1 MQEYITVSF
10 SGGKDS
16 TALVLRM
23 IELGEHIDEVVCC
36 DTYKEFPAMYRH
48 IEKVRK
54 VIEGSGIKFTMLKN
68 EKTFDYYMFDYEPRR
83 KNPKLIGKKGLSWA
97 GPNQRWCTSKLKIE
111 IVGKYFKELSKT
123 KQVIQC
129 KGIAADE
136 QYRLER
142 KNNQQENHR
151 HPLVEWGWN
160 EKQCLEYCYSKGYD
174 WEGLYELFS
183 RVSCWCCPLQPLEE
197 LRKLR
202 NHFPELWEELKEMD
216 KRTWRTFKAD
226 YSVEQLETRFAF
238 EEERIAQ
245 GLSITNREFHRKLK
259 IRLGMPLSEAEEWEE
274 AQISIFDT

>member
-1 MQEYITVSF
+1 MQDYITVSF

-23 IELGEHIDEVVCC
+23 MELGEHIDEVVCC

-54 VIEGSGIKFTMLKN
+54 VIEGNGIKFTMLRSPKS
-68 EKTFDYYMFDYEPRR
+68 FDYYMFEYEPRR
-83 KNPKLIGKKGLSWA
+83 KNPKLIGLKGLSWA
-97 GPNQRWCTSKLKIE
+97 GPRQRWCTAKLKVD
-111 IVGKYFKELSKT
+111 IVNKYFSNLRKKYN
-123 KQVIQC
+123 VIQC
-129 KGIAADE
+129 VGLAFDE
-136 QYRLER
+136 TYRLER
-142 KNNQQENHR
+142 KNNQKEQCR
-151 HPLVEWGWN
+151 HPLVEWCWS
-160 EKQCLEYCYSKGYD
+160 EKDCLQYCYSKGYD

-216 KRTWRTFKAD
+216 KRTWRKIKAD
-226 YSVEQLETRFAF
+226 YSVEQLEIRFAF
-238 EEERIAQ
+238 EEERQAQ

-259 IRLGMPLSEAEEWEE
+259 KRLGMPLSEAEAWEE

>member
-1 MQEYITVSF
+1 MQNYITVGF

-54 VIEGSGIKFTMLKN
+54 VIEGNGIKFTMLRC
-68 EKTFDYYMFDYEPRR
+68 EKSFDHYMFEYEP
-83 KNPKLIGKKGLSWA
+83 KKGNHKGELGLGWA
-97 GPNQRWCTSKLKIE
+97 YPTMRWCTGYLKRD
-111 IVGKYFKELSKT
+111 IVGKYFRDLR
-123 KQVIQC
+123 KQYNVIQC
-129 KGIAADE
+129 LGIAADE
-136 QYRLER
+136 GYRLER

-160 EKQCLEYCYSKGYD
+160 EKQCLQYCYSKGYD
-174 WEGLYELFS
+174 WEGLYEIFS
-183 RVSCWCCPLQPLEE
+183 RVSCWCCPLKPFEE

-202 NHFPELWEELKEMD
+202 KHFPELWEELKDMD
-216 KRTWRTFKAD
+216 KRAKNQFKKD
-226 YSVEQLETRFAF
+226 YSVEQLEIRFDF
-238 EEERIAQ
+238 EEERKAQ

-259 IRLGMPLSEAEEWEE
+259 VRLGLPLSEAEAWEE
-274 AQISIFDT
+274 AQISIFDM